1 MLWII
6 NILMGILTPNKGNI
20 IVDDIKLFDQER
32 NYINRKWSNNIALV
46 PQDVFLYDSSILEN
60 IAFCVP
66 REKIDIKKV
75 ERAAKIA
82 LAHEFIT
89 NTNYGYETIIGDK
102 GIKLSGGQK
111 QRLGLARA
119 IYTNSEILILDES
132 TSALDFKTEKSVIES
147 IFNPITNKTLTT
159 ITIAHRLSTLRF
171 CDKIIE
177 LNNGMIKNVYNNEE
191 FIMKFQ
197 NLF

>member
-1 MLWII
+1 M
-6 NILMGILTPNKGNI
+6 
-20 IVDDIKLFDQER
+20 
-32 NYINRKWSNNIALV
+32 
-46 PQDVFLYDSSILEN
+46 PQDVFLYDATILEN
-60 IAFCVP
+60 IAFCIPKENRSKRVHN
-66 REKIDIKKV
+66 
-75 ERAAKIA
+75 AAKIA
-82 LAHEFIT
+82 CAHEFINKT
-89 NTNYGYETIIGDK
+89 IDGYDTFVGDK

-111 QRLGLARA
+111 QRIGLARA
-119 IYTNSEILILDES
+119 IYTDSDLLILDES

-147 IFNPITNKTLTT
+147 IFNPTTNTKLTT

-191 FIMKFQ
+191 FIKKFH

>member
-1 MLWII
+1 
-6 NILMGILTPNKGNI
+6 MGILTPNKGNI
-20 IVDDIKLFDQER
+20 IIDDVKLFDQEI
-32 NYINRKWSNNIALV
+32 NYTNRKWRNNIALV
-46 PQDVFLYDSSILEN
+46 PQDVFLYDSSISEN

-89 NTNYGYETIIGDK
+89 NTNYGYETIIGEK
-102 GIKLSGGQK
+102 GVKLSGGQK

-119 IYTNSEILILDES
+119 IYTDSEILILDEA

-147 IFNPITNKTLTT
+147 IFNPTTNKKLTT

-177 LNNGMIKNVYNNEE
+177 LNNGMIKNIYNNEE